1 MRPTSTES
9 CGGQVYIHQLDAA
22 HPLAQQFPVGNAFS
36 GDFERGSLEAY
47 HIGGHTPGFTMYIH
61 GDVLLSGRALARAPL
76 GGGFPASSF
85 RFARWVH
92 TSTLEPD
99 SKLVQ
104 CWQDLASRR
113 VVSRI
118 WAMLI
123 HASLEA
129 MDFSQSFA
137 SQGICDSVQL
147 RNRTESQS
155 LETAQLF
162 SGQALRA

>member
-1 MRPTSTES
+1 MIE
-9 CGGQVYIHQLDAA
+9 
-22 HPLAQQFPVGNAFS
+22 
-36 GDFERGSLEAY
+36 
-47 HIGGHTPGFTMYIH
+47 
-61 GDVLLSGRALARAPL
+61 GRSHDLGL
-76 GGGFPASSF
+76 GGWPLVTLNE
-85 RFARWVH
+85 ARDVAFENRR
-92 TSTLEPD
+92 SVRRGVNILEPD